1 MNKLENARK
10 EINRIDKEITKLF
23 EERMKQMEDVI
34 IYKMENNLQILDAG
48 REKEVIERNCKIL
61 VNKELEKYYSGYRNN
76 DWEYLVDIQEGQEI
90 EVVDHGTLQF
100 TKQIEGKGYYIVY
113 SWGDGNS
120 LLSEIDIRGH

>member
-61 VNKELEKYYSGYRNN
+61 VNKETVAKFAAPSTVLSFARYK
-76 DWEYLVDIQEGQEI
+76 V
-90 EVVDHGTLQF
+90 
-100 TKQIEGKGYYIVY
+100 
-113 SWGDGNS
+113 GDGIEKKEENFA
-120 LLSEIDIRGH
+120 EEVAAQIRG

>member
-1 MNKLENARK
+1 MQYFGAMLIKSDLP
-10 EINRIDKEITKLF
+10 
-23 EERMKQMEDVI
+23 
-34 IYKMENNLQILDAG
+34 
-48 REKEVIERNCKIL
+48 IE
-61 VNKELEKYYSGYRNN
+61 ELEKYYSGYRNN

-100 TKQIEGKGYYIVY
+100 TKQIDGKGYYIVY